1 MELYTIAEMS
11 KLLKIPESTA
21 RYYRDRHP
29 EYFHYTGKG
38 REKRYLP
45 ETDQK
50 KEIQGLREEVR
61 ELKETLTVPLIKRLF
76 RKNKNV

>member
-1 MELYTIAEMS
+1 MS
-11 KLLKIPESTA
+11 KLLKNPKSTA
-21 RYYRDRHP
+21 RYYRDKHP

-38 REKRYLP
+38 RKKRYLP

-50 KEIQGLREEVR
+50 KEIQDLREEVK
-61 ELKETLTVPLIKRLF
+61 ELRETLTVPLIKRLF